1 MNLLNREPYSP
12 AASHH
17 HEGGWLIILCS
28 LIVALAL
35 AIVPLPSWALVY
47 RPEWVALVL
56 IYWCL
61 TEPRRVGIGMAWAAG
76 LLLDVLTDSLL
87 GQHAL
92 GLAVVAYLTLKLN
105 RRIRTSMVWQQAL
118 TVLFLVAAEQMLV
131 LWIKGITGHPP
142 WSLTYF
148 VPSLASMLVWPA
160 IYALLRGLVRS
171 YAAGA
176 R

>member
-1 MNLLNREPYSP
+1 MNLLNREPYGP

-17 HEGGWLIILCS
+17 EGSWLIILFS
-28 LIVALAL
+28 FIVALAL
-35 AIVPLPSWALVY
+35 AITPLPSWALLY

-61 TEPRRVGIGMAWAAG
+61 TEPRRVGIATGWSAG

-92 GLAVVAYLTLKLN
+92 ALALIAFLALNLN
-105 RRIRTSMVWQQAL
+105 RRMRTSMIWQQAL

-131 LWIKGITGHPP
+131 LWIKGVTGHPP
-142 WSLTYF
+142 WSLSYF
-148 VPSLASMLVWPA
+148 IPSLTSMLLWPVVYA
-160 IYALLRGLVRS
+160 ILRGLQRS
-171 YAAGA
+171 YASNYN
-176 R
+176 

>member
-1 MNLLNREPYSP
+1 MNSLSRTPYGP
-12 AASHH
+12 AVSHSDN
-17 HEGGWLIILCS
+17 GWLIILLS
-28 LIVALAL
+28 FIAAWVLT
-35 AIVPLPSWALVY
+35 IVPLPAWAQVY

-61 TEPRRVGIGMAWAAG
+61 NEPRRIGIAAGWGAG

-92 GLAVVAYLTLKLN
+92 ALVLVAFLALKLN
-105 RRIRTSMVWQQAL
+105 RQMHTTLVWQQAL
-118 TVLFLVAAEQMLV
+118 TVLFLIAAEQMLV

-148 VPSLASMLVWPA
+148 LPSLTSMLLWPA
-160 IYALLRGLVRS
+160 VYAILRALLRGSNDHSR
-171 YAAGA
+171 
-176 R
+176 

>member
-1 MNLLNREPYSP
+1 MNSLSRTPYGP
-12 AASHH
+12 AVGHSD
-17 HEGGWLIILCS
+17 GWLIILLS
-28 LIVALAL
+28 FIAAWVLT
-35 AIVPLPSWALVY
+35 IVPLPAWAQVY

-61 TEPRRVGIGMAWAAG
+61 NEPRRIGIAAGWGAG

-92 GLAVVAYLTLKLN
+92 ALALVAFLALKLN
-105 RRIRTSMVWQQAL
+105 RQMRTTLVWQQAL
-118 TVLFLVAAEQMLV
+118 TVLFLIAAEQMLV

-148 VPSLASMLVWPA
+148 LPSLTSMLLWPA
-160 IYALLRGLVRS
+160 VYAILRLIRRGPDDHSR
-171 YAAGA
+171 
-176 R
+176 